1 MGMVMV
7 TRVIQYD
14 IYWVNLDPTVG
25 SEIQKTRPGVVITP
39 DEMNSNINTV
49 IIAPLT
55 TKSHNY
61 PTRFKT
67 NIAGKDCWVVLDQI
81 RAIDKCRLKDKI
93 GELAKKDI
101 SQLKNIISEMLVK

>member
-1 MGMVMV
+1 MALK
-7 TRVIQYD
+7 QYD
-14 IYWVNLDPTVG
+14 IYWINLDPAIG
-25 SEIQKTRPGVVITP
+25 SEIQKTRPGVVISP

-61 PTRFKT
+61 PTRLKT
-67 NIAGKDCWVVLDQI
+67 NIVSKDCWVVLDQI

-93 GELAKKDI
+93 GELGKKDI
-101 SQLKNIISEMLVK
+101 LQLKSIINEMLIE